1 MENSRNKFMWR
12 LLLGLIPEK
21 VSNFKRRTKYTLHIQ
36 HTQINYCID
45 SFKTTLIDNP
55 HHSLKYCLHIYIT
68 HTQIN
73 YNY

>member
-45 SFKTTLIDNP
+45 NFKTTLIDN
-55 HHSLKYCLHIYIT
+55 LLNYCIYHT
-68 HTQIN
+68 HTN
-73 YNY
+73 KLVYSNEVS